1 MSISHQSGHP
11 GRACERCDEWLP
23 HFCAAEIT
31 ITRER
36 WTGRRVVT
44 IRDRQPADR
53 LPLGLVAERL
63 AASRRLLEQ
72 ATSQR
77 EPDAELEAG

>member
-11 GRACERCDEWLP
+11 ARACERCDEWLP

-31 ITRER
+31 ITREK

-44 IRDRQPADR
+44 IRDRQLAEPQ
-53 LPLGLVAERL
+53 PLGLVAERL
-63 AASRRLLEQ
+63 AASHRLLEQ
-72 ATSQR
+72 ATSQA
-77 EPDAELEAG
+77 EAADELEAG